1 MAVLQPPSGPSIILP
16 DRCLVGRSRSCDL
29 VLSGRDISGQHAALQ
44 WTGADWE
51 LHDLGSRN
59 GTFVDDVRL
68 AAGGRVALRAGALLR
83 FGLETPAYRLVDV
96 TAPQLMARG
105 LTSEELRF
113 GDGGYLALPDSEQ
126 PEVCVYQ
133 DPLGAWIC
141 ERDGVPATIDD
152 RAVVTTHDGAA
163 WCVHLPRSCP
173 GTWQDDG
180 SALFVANLVL
190 QFAYSRD
197 EEHVELVA
205 VCGDRRLD
213 LQARAHHYVLLVLAR
228 QRQADERAGVPAAE
242 QGWVPQAK
250 LQKMLGMDENHL
262 NICIHRA
269 RTQLGRLG
277 VIDAASLVERR
288 SGARRVRLGVGRLEM
303 QPLAGT
309 SG

>member
-29 VLSGRDISGQHAALQ
+29 VLPGRDISAQHAALQ
-44 WTGADWE
+44 WTGASWE

-68 AAGGRVALRAGALLR
+68 AAGGRVALREGALLR

-96 TAPQLMARG
+96 SAPLLMARC
-105 LTSEELRF
+105 LTSAETRV
-113 GDGGYLALPDSEQ
+113 GDGAYLALPDSDA

-141 ERDGVPATIDD
+141 ERDGETSTLDD
-152 RAVVTTHDGAA
+152 RGVVTTRDGRA

-180 SALFVANLVL
+180 TALYVANLAL
-190 QFAYSRD
+190 HFAYSRD

-213 LQARAHHYVLLVLAR
+213 LMARAHHYVLLVLAR
-228 QRQADERAGVPAAE
+228 QRQADERAGVPAPE

-262 NICIHRA
+262 NISIHRA

-277 VIDAASLVERR
+277 VVDAASLVERR
-288 SGARRVRLGVGRLEM
+288 SGVRQIRLGVGRIEM
-303 QPLAGT
+303 RPLDGA
-309 SG
+309 SA